1 MRSFRLAD
9 RVTGC
14 VWHHMVQVLVG
25 EVARLEME
33 LEAKRAEEAA
43 AKEALEE
50 VQGRVSEVR
59 ARFEKQMDRLRRRQ
73 NEVRESTTNSC

>member
-1 MRSFRLAD
+1 
-9 RVTGC
+9 
-14 VWHHMVQVLVG
+14 MVQVLVG